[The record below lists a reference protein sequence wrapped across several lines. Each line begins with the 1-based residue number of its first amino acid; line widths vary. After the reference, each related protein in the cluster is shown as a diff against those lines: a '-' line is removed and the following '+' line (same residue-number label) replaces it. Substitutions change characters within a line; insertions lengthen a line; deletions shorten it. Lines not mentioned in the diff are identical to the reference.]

1 MTAPLD
7 PQRKSFLAMK
17 TQMQY
22 PRFLREEIQK
32 IADDVILKPIH
43 SLMRDFG
50 YSEKII
56 SGTKIQNIEVGRNG
70 TLSFDV
76 VSD

>member
-43 SLMRDFG
+43 SRMKEFG

-56 SGTKIQNIEVGRNG
+56 AGTTIQNIVYGRTKG
-70 TLSFDV
+70 WL
-76 VSD
+76 